1 MTSDPMT
8 KKTEDFHL
16 KIAEIKKKD
25 YPQLK
30 TLMDRVYVSLGGAWS
45 KTTINT
51 LIDSFPEGQIAL
63 FDHDKLIG
71 MVLTMRVNYQRFS
84 NPHTYDDLL
93 GQREIIKD
101 DPEGDALYGIDA
113 LIDPDY
119 RGYRL
124 GRRLYDARKELCRQ
138 MNFRAIL
145 AGGRIPKYHNYQD
158 MTPGE
163 YIDAVENRE
172 IYDPTLSF
180 QLSNGFIVKR
190 ILTGYLPDDKQS
202 KGFATLLEWAN
213 IYYEPQDYKPN
224 ARKTDVRIG
233 GIQWQMREVES
244 PEELL
249 QQVEFF
255 VDIMADYNADFA
267 CLPEFFNAPL
277 MGLCESTDQNIAIR
291 FLADYTEWFKNEISN
306 LAVSYNV
313 NVITGSMPLFD
324 KEAEVLYNVS
334 YLCRR
339 DGTVEEQRKIH
350 ITPHERSAWVIE
362 GGNKVQVFDTDAGRI
377 GILVC
382 YDVEFPELARLLAL
396 EDMDILF
403 VPFWTDTK
411 NGYLRVRH
419 CAQARAIENECYVM
433 ICGSVGNLPQVESL
447 DIQYAQS
454 SVFSPSD
461 FAFPHDA
468 IMAETTPN
476 TEMVF
481 FSDLDL
487 DKLIHVRNEGSV
499 NNLKDRRDDIFTLK
513 WKKKAKQ
520 SVENSSPQELKQNSH
535 SVREGVPLHDRATK
549 PS

>member
-1 MTSDPMT
+1 MTQ
-8 KKTEDFHL
+8 KTEDFHL

-71 MVLTMRVNYQRFS
+71 MVLTMRVNYQSFS

-520 SVENSSPQELKQNSH
+520 SVENSSPEELKQNSH

>member
-1 MTSDPMT
+1 MTQ
-8 KKTEDFHL
+8 KTEDFHL

-158 MTPGE
+158 MNPGE

-520 SVENSSPQELKQNSH
+520 SVENSSPEELKQNSH

>member
-1 MTSDPMT
+1 MTQ
-8 KKTEDFHL
+8 KTEDFHL

-51 LIDSFPEGQIAL
+51 LIDSFSEGQIAL

-324 KEAEVLYNVS
+324 KETEVLYNVS

-419 CAQARAIENECYVM
+419 CAQARAIEIKRMLCDDLWL
-433 ICGSVGNLPQVESL
+433 CG
-447 DIQYAQS
+447 
-454 SVFSPSD
+454 
-461 FAFPHDA
+461 
-468 IMAETTPN
+468 
-476 TEMVF
+476 
-481 FSDLDL
+481 
-487 DKLIHVRNEGSV
+487 
-499 NNLKDRRDDIFTLK
+499 
-513 WKKKAKQ
+513 
-520 SVENSSPQELKQNSH
+520 
-535 SVREGVPLHDRATK
+535 
-549 PS
+549 

>member
-1 MTSDPMT
+1 MT

-30 TLMDRVYVSLGGAWS
+30 TLMDRVYVNLGGAWS
-45 KTTINT
+45 KTTITT

-101 DPEGDALYGIDA
+101 DPKGDALYGIDA

-224 ARKTDVRIG
+224 TRKTDVRIG

-324 KEAEVLYNVS
+324 ENEEILYNVS

-377 GILVC
+377 GILIC

-468 IMAETTPN
+468 IMAETTAN

-499 NNLKDRRDDIFTLK
+499 NNLKDRREDIFTLK

-520 SVENSSPQELKQNSH
+520 SVENSSNEQLQANSP
-535 SVREGVPLHDRATK
+535 SVRQGDPMHDRATK

>member
-1 MTSDPMT
+1 MT

-377 GILVC
+377 GILIC

-520 SVENSSPQELKQNSH
+520 SVENSSPQEVKQNSH
-535 SVREGVPLHDRATK
+535 SVRDGVPLHDRATK

>member
-377 GILVC
+377 GILIC

-520 SVENSSPQELKQNSH
+520 SVENSSPQEVKQNSH
-535 SVREGVPLHDRATK
+535 SVRDGVPLHDRATK

>member
-163 YIDAVENRE
+163 YIDAVENRD

-377 GILVC
+377 GILIC

>member
-1 MTSDPMT
+1 MT

-377 GILVC
+377 GILIC

-520 SVENSSPQELKQNSH
+520 SVENSSPEELKQNSH